1 MSGRRGLGLGR
12 RGLGLLPRGRRGL
25 GLGRR
30 GRRGFQEL
38 IEADGLEFR
47 EPIEDAGV
55 VLRFRV

>member
-1 MSGRRGLGLGR
+1 MGHGSGRRGLGL
-12 RGLGLLPRGRRGL
+12 LSGRRGL